1 MGPLLKE
8 MRTSP
13 AAAVVNGVLGV
24 GGILGAG
31 MLLALRAARAVRDQ
45 VPGEAS
51 SRGSLMLYVSL
62 GGLFLVGGAGFL
74 LFALLQVTTRLRV
87 FARGLVWRRFGTR
100 RVVLWAEVADFGRG
114 EAAAESLTS

>member
-13 AAAVVNGVLGV
+13 AAAAVNGVLGV

-45 VPGEAS
+45 APGEAS

-62 GGLFLVGGAGFL
+62 GGLFLVGGAGTMEL
-74 LFALLQVTTRLRV
+74 IAE
-87 FARGLVWRRFGTR
+87 LVEETR
-100 RVVLWAEVADFGRG
+100 RRLG
-114 EAAAESLTS
+114 